1 MEYFDSVVVSVILVL
16 LIALWL
22 WAGGYAGKI
31 TMALN
36 NLMGLIPDPA
46 TGTSITKLEADL
58 AEMERQK
65 IQLRDEELPALKNEI
80 EALKSKRKIED
91 EEIQHMLKMRD
102 EKAALEKEK
111 YEGAAERKTA
121 DGIAEVKNEY
131 AEKLQERLEE
141 DIARGDTRFEQILE
155 RLPSANLEITE
166 DRNASRSQAKPR
178 PGERS

>member
-1 MEYFDSVVVSVILVL
+1 MEYFNNIVVSVTLILM
-16 LIALWL
+16 IALWL

-65 IQLRDEELPALKNEI
+65 IQLRDEELPALKNQI
-80 EALKSKRKIED
+80 EELKSKRKIED
-91 EEIQHMLKMRD
+91 QEIQHMIKMRD
-102 EKAALEKEK
+102 EKAEIEKVKFQNATLRDKE
-111 YEGAAERKTA
+111 EAVAA
-121 DGIAEVKNEY
+121 VKNTY

-141 DIARGDTRFEQILE
+141 DIERGDTRFEQILQ
-155 RLPSANLEITE
+155 RLPSATLEITE
-166 DRNASRSQAKPR
+166 DRNSSRAQAKSPDR
-178 PGERS
+178 L